1 MSSPLFD
8 AGGAVEGQKA
18 APGFAPSSTFE
29 PTFQPPFTTHEYL
42 HMWKRSLQYREF
54 AQEAESAVTV
64 LCGVRA
70 RFRDLASQPRSSTDK
85 RLIDVVVA
93 RSLSLRG
100 RAPRCA
106 RVHDEHTRNSCT
118 CLVVRA

>member
-70 RFRDLASQPRSSTDK
+70 RFRDAQGPAT
-85 RLIDVVVA
+85 LIDRQAVDRRRRGAFLELA
-93 RSLSLRG
+93 R
-100 RAPRCA
+100 A
-106 RVHDEHTRNSCT
+106 RTAMCT
-118 CLVVRA
+118 GS